1 MATDANG
8 WTVFT
13 PSADT
18 HKIYVSNSIGSDA
31 NDGLSESTPVKTL
44 AMGLSLIRDGSP
56 DWLLLKAG
64 DTWTGE
70 AFDSV
75 PSGRSAAEPMLISSW
90 GSGARPVVEPNPNVN
105 GAGILSVGGPGQ
117 GGDFLAVVGI
127 EFYNYTRDPA
137 NPSFDPTNHD
147 ASGAVFLNPVTSL
160 LIEDCKFSFFSDN
173 IDIDLHFN
181 PTPDSTVTIRRNVI
195 VDAYS
200 IDSHSQGILIGSV
213 DHPVIQENV
222 LDHNGWNASVAGA
235 DPTPFNQ
242 AIYITDSNGP
252 AIVTGNIIANASA
265 NGLQARSGG
274 FVDDNLF
281 VHNPVAGFVAS
292 AQSSVTDNVILEG
305 INNPNIANSWGF
317 FVNGG
322 ASGSVV
328 QNNIAAHSIS
338 VPPSFAFDI
347 ESGDS
352 GVTLTNNIVY
362 SWGSSRQILDNGSGD
377 ITTPNAIDLT
387 GYPDPN
393 RSVGSYNSTLG
404 GTATLEAFLSEARLQ
419 SKDNWHPAYTADA
432 VNDYI
437 REGFGATEINPSPS
451 PEPVNPIPPASPENI
466 PPASP
471 EPVNHAPVVTV
482 PSPTVQAMGGETL
495 TFLLNDTTPG
505 GGHFVVNG
513 VEQAANQVFGV
524 TLEQLAQTT
533 FVPAVGGSDD
543 LLVGASD
550 GHVFSGWANLHIDG
564 TANQAPAVT
573 VPSQTVQATAGET
586 LHLGD
591 LIATQG
597 GDALAYLLYD
607 ATPGGGHFAVDGV
620 DVDQIVTV
628 TPAQLAQTT
637 FVPAFGGSDDLLVGA
652 INEHGFGGW
661 AGLHII

>member
-70 AFDSV
+70 ALDSV

-147 ASGAVFLNPVTSL
+147 ASGAVFLNPVTSV

-195 VDAYS
+195 VDSYS
-200 IDSHSQGILIGSV
+200 IDSHSQGILIDSV
-213 DHPVIQENV
+213 AHPVIQENV

-242 AIYITDSNGP
+242 AIYITAHNGP

-281 VHNPVAGFVAS
+281 VHNPIAGFVAGTP
-292 AQSSVTDNVILEG
+292 SSVTQNVILEG
-305 INNPNIANSWGF
+305 INNANIANSWGF

-328 QNNIAAHSIS
+328 QNNITAHSIS
-338 VPPSFAFDI
+338 VLPSFAMDI

-352 GVTLTNNIVY
+352 G
-362 SWGSSRQILDNGSGD
+362 SRL
-377 ITTPNAIDLT
+377 NA
-387 GYPDPN
+387 
-393 RSVGSYNSTLG
+393 
-404 GTATLEAFLSEARLQ
+404 F
-419 SKDNWHPAYTADA
+419 
-432 VNDYI
+432 
-437 REGFGATEINPSPS
+437 
-451 PEPVNPIPPASPENI
+451 
-466 PPASP
+466 
-471 EPVNHAPVVTV
+471 
-482 PSPTVQAMGGETL
+482 
-495 TFLLNDTTPG
+495 
-505 GGHFVVNG
+505 
-513 VEQAANQVFGV
+513 
-524 TLEQLAQTT
+524 
-533 FVPAVGGSDD
+533 
-543 LLVGASD
+543 
-550 GHVFSGWANLHIDG
+550 
-564 TANQAPAVT
+564 
-573 VPSQTVQATAGET
+573 
-586 LHLGD
+586 
-591 LIATQG
+591 
-597 GDALAYLLYD
+597 
-607 ATPGGGHFAVDGV
+607 
-620 DVDQIVTV
+620 
-628 TPAQLAQTT
+628 
-637 FVPAFGGSDDLLVGA
+637 
-652 INEHGFGGW
+652 NE
-661 AGLHII
+661 

>member
-1 MATDANG
+1 MATDTNG

-18 HKIYVSNSIGSDA
+18 HKVYVSNSIGSDA

-70 AFDSV
+70 ALDSV

-105 GAGILSVGGPGQ
+105 GAGILSVGGPGH

-127 EFYNYTRDPA
+127 EFYNYTDDPA
-137 NPSFDPTNHD
+137 NPSFDPTNHHIV
-147 ASGAVFLNPVTSL
+147 GAVFLNPVTSV

-173 IDIDLHFN
+173 IDVTPLN

-195 VDAYS
+195 VDSYS
-200 IDSHSQGILIGSV
+200 IDSHSQGILIDSV
-213 DHPVIQENV
+213 AYPVIQENV
-222 LDHNGWNASVAGA
+222 LDHNGWNVSVAGA

-242 AIYITDSNGP
+242 AIYITAHNGP

-292 AQSSVTDNVILEG
+292 TPSSVTDNVILEG
-305 INNPNIANSWGF
+305 INNANIANSWGF

-419 SKDNWHPAYTADA
+419 SKDNWHLQYTADA

-437 REGFGATEINPSPS
+437 RAGFGITDKIADVQNVIEANGSTRLTE
-451 PEPVNPIPPASPENI
+451 VG
-466 PPASP
+466 
-471 EPVNHAPVVTV
+471 NHF
-482 PSPTVQAMGGETL
+482 
-495 TFLLNDTTPG
+495 FLYDS
-505 GGHFVVNG
+505 
-513 VEQAANQVFGV
+513 
-524 TLEQLAQTT
+524 
-533 FVPAVGGSDD
+533 GGSGPSLKYAGTDY
-543 LLVGASD
+543 LAGQFGACAPI
-550 GHVFSGWANLHIDG
+550 GAEQ
-564 TANQAPAVT
+564 TANGYEVAWRVMGTDQYIVWNTDSSGNYSSSMTGVVSGADYALE
-573 VPSQTVQATAGET
+573 SLET
-586 LHLGD
+586 SFHQD
-591 LIATQG
+591 LNHDG
-597 GDALAYLLYD
+597 LWLL
-607 ATPGGGHFAVDGV
+607 
-620 DVDQIVTV
+620 
-628 TPAQLAQTT
+628 
-637 FVPAFGGSDDLLVGA
+637 
-652 INEHGFGGW
+652 
-661 AGLHII
+661 